1 MNKKTWVEKLVGLKK
16 LLKVAE
22 FHEKKAVEDQE
33 ELSLMVSVIESK
45 IKTFK

>member
-1 MNKKTWVEKLVGLKK
+1 MDKKTWSERVKGLEK

-22 FHEKKAVEDQE
+22 FHEKKAVDDQE
-33 ELSLMVSVIESK
+33 ELSLMIATIKDK